1 MEVIFDTLEMVKKL
15 EEKGLSR
22 EQAEE
27 IIAIIKDLQSDL
39 VTTKSLASDL
49 KELELRMTVRVS
61 SIVFAL
67 LLAFKVFDKFF

>member
-39 VTTKSLASDL
+39 VSTKSLASGL